1 MKRCRDCGELKP
13 LEDFSPAPGGVSGR
27 TSYCKP
33 CMNVRSSASRYKHRE
48 AKGRPVTPRRVV
60 PDGMRWCPDCQTAKP
75 LTEFPRNRSGKG
87 GHGFYCKPCHNA
99 RTRANIVKNHG
110 NSRNYHLKGRYGI
123 TGADY
128 DRMLAEQGG
137 LCAGCR
143 KAPPQHVDHDHET
156 DAVRGLLCFNCNQA
170 LGNVRDDVYVMR
182 RRVRNAWPGRVPRR
196 ASFRRRSPATRG
208 A

>member
-1 MKRCRDCGELKP
+1 
-13 LEDFSPAPGGVSGR
+13 
-27 TSYCKP
+27 
-33 CMNVRSSASRYKHRE
+33 MNVRSSASRYKHRE

-87 GHGFYCKPCHNA
+87 GHGSYCKPCHNA

-128 DRMLAEQGG
+128 DRMLASQGG

-182 RRVRNAWPGRVPRR
+182 GLVAYLDAHRFADGRPPREEHDL
-196 ASFRRRSPATRG
+196 SPLNVSYAGDPSHAR
-208 A
+208 